1 MKQSDQ
7 NPIIVVGGGLGGVAT
22 ALGLGRRGKA
32 VCLLEQSAEIAPIG
46 YGVQLGPNVL
56 PALAQL
62 GLEREVRMAS
72 YYPEELTLYEAFS
85 GEVLARVPLCGA
97 AFDGRYPAPYIA
109 IHRVDLHEILLKACR
124 ALPNVSLNQATTV
137 TGFTQD
143 AERVYVESSTGQK
156 LEGSAL
162 IAADGLRSRIRAQLY
177 PEDQPYD
184 TGYIAHRTIVAMA
197 DVPPLMRKRRGVTMW
212 TGPGFHVI
220 YYPLRDAT
228 EMNIVAVF
236 ETPTDGSEMNDEGYS
251 KHIAR
256 VCADAQPE
264 VKEVVSI
271 VNLERRWSIADR
283 HPIRKWRR
291 GLVVLLGDSAHATLQ
306 SLAQG
311 AGMAIEDAVT
321 LSGLIDEHGSDYE
334 QAFGRFET
342 LRFGRTTRVQ
352 LESRALWH
360 TYHCDGVDAEI
371 RTQQLQERTPED
383 FYRCL
388 DWLWKSQPFNHSK
401 ENS

>member
-1 MKQSDQ
+1 M
-7 NPIIVVGGGLGGVAT
+7 
-22 ALGLGRRGKA
+22 
-32 VCLLEQSAEIAPIG
+32 LEQSAEIAPIG